1 MTVKTKSAPPQ
12 THAKSFARLGEL
24 IKDINIAM
32 LSTVADDGTIRS
44 RPMGTQ
50 QIDLLDGALWFFT
63 SSESPKTEEIVH
75 RKQVNLSYAS
85 IEHQRYVS
93 VSGQAHLVRDRAKAK
108 ELWKPAAKIWFP
120 DGVDD
125 PTLVLLRVDVVAAEY
140 WDSPSSKM
148 IQLYGM
154 AKYAFTGK
162 KSSELGEN
170 IHLDLR
176 SVKSNS

>member
-1 MTVKTKSAPPQ
+1 MKTKSAPPP
-12 THAKSFARLGEL
+12 THAESFARLGEL

-32 LSTVADDGTIRS
+32 LSTVTDDGTIRS

-63 SSESPKTEEIVH
+63 SSESPKADEILH
-75 RKQVNLSYAS
+75 RKQVNLSYSS
-85 IEHQRYVS
+85 IEKQRYVS
-93 VSGQAHLVRDRAKAK
+93 ISGQAHLVRDRVKAK
-108 ELWKPAAKIWFP
+108 ELWNPAVKIWFP

-148 IQLYGM
+148 VQIYGM
-154 AKYAFTGK
+154 AKYALTGN

-170 IHLDLR
+170 VHLDLR
-176 SVKSNS
+176 STKSHS

>member
-1 MTVKTKSAPPQ
+1 MTMKTKSAPPQ
-12 THAKSFARLGEL
+12 THAESFARLGEL

-44 RPMGTQ
+44 RPMATQ

-63 SSESPKTEEIVH
+63 SSESPKADEIIH
-75 RKQVNLSYAS
+75 RKQVNLSYSS
-85 IEHQRYVS
+85 IEKQRYVS
-93 VSGQAHLVRDRAKAK
+93 ISGQAHLVRDRTKTR
-108 ELWKPAAKIWFP
+108 EFWKPAAKIWFP
-120 DGVDD
+120 EGADD
-125 PTLVLLRVDVVAAEY
+125 PTLILLRIDVVAAEY

-148 IQLYGM
+148 VQLYGM
-154 AKYAFTGK
+154 AKYALTGK

-176 SVKSNS
+176 TIKSDA